1 LKRTA
6 RDDLPQKGKRRMIE
20 LKVTG
25 SAWSEILEQVGP
37 ITGPHMLV
45 SEPIDP
51 EEIKKRL
58 EGTPVMI
65 TPAPVVETPVEP
77 PKPAKKS
84 TPKKKAVEA
93 PTIDEIKEVDK
104 VSTPEV
110 SVQQS
115 EEIPTQTAPLE
126 REEVRAL
133 CLKLREVK
141 GTGQLKLIFAEMGKG
156 KFDQFTPDEYPALVA
171 RVKKDLGE

>member
-1 LKRTA
+1 
-6 RDDLPQKGKRRMIE
+6 MIE

-25 SAWSEILEQVGP
+25 SQWSEILEQVGP

-45 SEPIDP
+45 AEHLDP
-51 EEIKKRL
+51 VTL
-58 EGTPVMI
+58 PT
-65 TPAPVVETPVEP
+65 AVETPVEP

-93 PTIDEIKEVDK
+93 PTIDESKEVDK

-133 CLKLREVK
+133 CLKLREAK

>member
-1 LKRTA
+1 
-6 RDDLPQKGKRRMIE
+6 MIE

-25 SAWSEILEQVGP
+25 SQWSEILEQVGP

-45 SEPIDP
+45 AEHLDP
-51 EEIKKRL
+51 VVLPTAVE
-58 EGTPVMI
+58 
-65 TPAPVVETPVEP
+65 TPAPAPAPAPE
-77 PKPAKKS
+77 KPAKKS

-93 PTIDEIKEVDK
+93 PTVDESKEVDK

-115 EEIPTQTAPLE
+115 EEIPAQTVPLE

-156 KFDQFTPDEYPALVA
+156 KFDQFTPDEYPALVD

>member
-1 LKRTA
+1 
-6 RDDLPQKGKRRMIE
+6 MIE

-25 SAWSEILEQVGP
+25 SQWSEILEQVGP

-45 SEPIDP
+45 AEPIDL
-51 EEIKKRL
+51 EEAKKRL
-58 EGTPVMI
+58 DGTPVTI
-65 TPAPVVETPVEP
+65 TPAVTEP
-77 PKPAKKS
+77 MAMPPEEMHKKPAKKA

-93 PTIDEIKEVDK
+93 PTIDESKEVDK

-110 SVQQS
+110 SIQQS

-126 REEVRAL
+126 REDVRAL

-156 KFDQFTPDEYPALVA
+156 KFDQFSPDEYPALVA

>member
-1 LKRTA
+1 
-6 RDDLPQKGKRRMIE
+6 MIE

-25 SAWSEILEQVGP
+25 SQWSEILEQVGP

-45 SEPIDP
+45 AEQPDP
-51 EEIKKRL
+51 VTL
-58 EGTPVMI
+58 PT
-65 TPAPVVETPVEP
+65 AVETPVEP
-77 PKPAKKS
+77 PKPVKKS

-93 PTIDEIKEVDK
+93 PTVDESKEVDK

-115 EEIPTQTAPLE
+115 EEIPAQTAPLE

-133 CLKLREVK
+133 CLKLREAK

>member
-1 LKRTA
+1 
-6 RDDLPQKGKRRMIE
+6 MIE

-25 SAWSEILEQVGP
+25 SAWAEILEQVGP
-37 ITGPHMLV
+37 ITGPHTLV
-45 SEPIDP
+45 AEPLDL
-51 EEIKKRL
+51 EEVKKKL
-58 EGTPVMI
+58 NDTPVTI
-65 TPAPVVETPVEP
+65 TPAVEAPAPAPE
-77 PKPAKKS
+77 KPAKKS
-84 TPKKKAVEA
+84 ASKKKAVEA
-93 PTIDEIKEVDK
+93 PTVDESKEVDK

-115 EEIPTQTAPLE
+115 EEIPAQTAPLE

-156 KFDQFTPDEYPALVA
+156 KFDQFIPDEYPALVA

>member
-1 LKRTA
+1 
-6 RDDLPQKGKRRMIE
+6 MIE

-25 SAWSEILEQVGP
+25 SQWSEILEQVGP

-45 SEPIDP
+45 AEHLDP
-51 EEIKKRL
+51 VVLPTAVE
-58 EGTPVMI
+58 
-65 TPAPVVETPVEP
+65 TPAPAPVEP
-77 PKPAKKS
+77 PKPAKK
-84 TPKKKAVEA
+84 TAPKKKAVEA
-93 PTIDEIKEVDK
+93 PTIDESKEVDK

-126 REEVRAL
+126 REDVRAL

>member
-1 LKRTA
+1 
-6 RDDLPQKGKRRMIE
+6 MIE

-25 SAWSEILEQVGP
+25 SQWSEILEQVGP
-37 ITGPHMLV
+37 ITGPHTLV
-45 SEPIDP
+45 AEPIDL
-51 EEIKKRL
+51 EEAKKRL
-58 EGTPVMI
+58 NDTPIMNIPETVV
-65 TPAPVVETPVEP
+65 TPAPAPE
-77 PKPAKKS
+77 KPAKKS
-84 TPKKKAVEA
+84 APKKKAVEA
-93 PTIDEIKEVDK
+93 PTIDESKEVDK